1 MNADNF
7 GETSITLVYQ
17 AEVPGDYGLYISA
30 AKEWND
36 AKLSAFKV
44 EVNGEKQGVVRL
56 APSGDWGLAINSNII
71 KVALSQG
78 TNVVRLSVDTELVDK
93 KEDAAEKIK
102 AVTILDAYPEYDY
115 MPKGGAFVYRD
126 GIETQA
132 EFGGK
137 YENAYLSKSSAD
149 TFTIKLNVEKAGNYD
164 LTAYAARPTDAGS
177 VDLWIDLNG
186 KDSYETMTIGQ
197 LADQGDRA
205 RSFKRQQSV
214 NIALKAGENEITFRY
229 ADGASV
235 SGENYLELMWFSAE
249 YSANQTAKVTVTFA
263 GEGTEGM
270 RPVSVNAGGTVAKP
284 ADPESD
290 GKFFAGW
297 ELNGNL
303 YDFSSPVTE
312 GITLTATY
320 NSSVT
325 VSFVGE
331 PGVEAVEVAIGRTI
345 DEGTLR
351 YTQKPGFTVKIWA
364 DEDMTVSFDFSTE
377 INASQTLYASYV
389 AIFYDEVMSTKLDWN
404 TATFENVSY
413 DGEKVDWGQD
423 NGSVTFKYTAA
434 SAGEYGFYLEYARSI
449 GWNGG
454 NYRKPQYSVTVNGA
468 EAAQKLVL
476 TPTRE
481 WDDVCFSNV
490 VKINLT
496 EGENTIKLSTVVKE
510 GNLEFLAHIKNTF
523 VTDGYPEYEMLP
535 QNIQAASG
543 TLGGC
548 SSQYGGKFVDFNNA
562 DASVEIG
569 FNSFGG
575 NYNLSL
581 MYAGDFSETAT
592 VEVFVN
598 GESAGTMNVTPA
610 ANRDDFILSDNL
622 AVALVAGHN
631 TVKVVLKTA
640 GNGNFDLSAIR
651 FSEVI

>member
-1 MNADNF
+1 MKSARTSPTAPLRNGYDFDGWYKGDKKWNFASDAAEDDLTLKAKWTKKTNAKVTKETPLNLSEGQYNIVSYDGEWIDGMNADNF

-30 AKEWND
+30 AKEWNN

-164 LTAYAARPTDAGS
+164 ITAYAARPTDAGS

-214 NIALKAGENEITFRY
+214 NIALKSGENEITFRY

-249 YSANQTAKVTVTFA
+249 YSANQTEKVTVTFA

-284 ADPESD
+284 ADPESE
-290 GKFFAGW
+290 A
-297 ELNGNL
+297 
-303 YDFSSPVTE
+303 SS
-312 GITLTATY
+312 L
-320 NSSVT
+320 
-325 VSFVGE
+325 
-331 PGVEAVEVAIGRTI
+331 
-345 DEGTLR
+345 
-351 YTQKPGFTVKIWA
+351 Q
-364 DEDMTVSFDFSTE
+364 
-377 INASQTLYASYV
+377 
-389 AIFYDEVMSTKLDWN
+389 
-404 TATFENVSY
+404 
-413 DGEKVDWGQD
+413 
-423 NGSVTFKYTAA
+423 
-434 SAGEYGFYLEYARSI
+434 
-449 GWNGG
+449 
-454 NYRKPQYSVTVNGA
+454 
-468 EAAQKLVL
+468 
-476 TPTRE
+476 
-481 WDDVCFSNV
+481 
-490 VKINLT
+490 
-496 EGENTIKLSTVVKE
+496 
-510 GNLEFLAHIKNTF
+510 
-523 VTDGYPEYEMLP
+523 
-535 QNIQAASG
+535 
-543 TLGGC
+543 
-548 SSQYGGKFVDFNNA
+548 
-562 DASVEIG
+562 
-569 FNSFGG
+569 
-575 NYNLSL
+575 
-581 MYAGDFSETAT
+581 
-592 VEVFVN
+592 
-598 GESAGTMNVTPA
+598 
-610 ANRDDFILSDNL
+610 
-622 AVALVAGHN
+622 
-631 TVKVVLKTA
+631 A
-640 GNGNFDLSAIR
+640 GNSTAICTISLR
-651 FSEVI
+651 P